1 MTPEA
6 ARKTWCPHAVPFTA
20 TVMVNRDRNGGPAA
34 GTMCLADQCSQWRWL
49 VGPRRIED
57 AKALLD
63 RAGDNGVGTTG
74 VENAKMLARC
84 VPTGYC
90 GKAGSHGVE

>member
-6 ARKTWCPHAVPFTA
+6 ARKTWCPHAIPFTA

-57 AKALLD
+57 AKAQLAKGGEPMDL
-63 RAGDNGVGTTG
+63 
-74 VENAKMLARC
+74 ENAKMLAQC

-90 GKAGSHGVE
+90 GKAGSHGGE